1 MPVLS
6 TYVVIEG
13 AKCEELEKV
22 IVGDDKE
29 KIFKVEVRLPSREK
43 EELIVFLRENIN
55 VFVWDA
61 YEATGVDP
69 NFICHHLNINPSV
82 IPKRQQPW
90 CSFKEH
96 FDAVKEEVA
105 KFKRVG
111 AIKEVFF
118 FFFFFLSGWPT
129 RWW

>member
-61 YEATGVDP
+61 YEALGVDP
-69 NFICHHLNINPSV
+69 NFICHHLNINPFV
-82 IPKRQQPW
+82 IPK
-90 CSFKEH
+90 K
-96 FDAVKEEVA
+96 
-105 KFKRVG
+105 
-111 AIKEVFF
+111 
-118 FFFFFLSGWPT
+118 
-129 RWW
+129 